1 VEIQARDDEAQ
12 LAEHQWADF
21 LTSLPPGSAARI
33 PDLVGEFGRPSVRI
47 AAPDLL
53 LHCNS
58 DACRGERIFAAVARP
73 TVQEKQFSRVF
84 IAYSCRNCT
93 KTQRLYALLLHADDG
108 YSKSGVAIKI
118 GEWPP
123 FGPPTPARVISM
135 VGPDRDLFLKGRR
148 AENQGL
154 GLGAFAYYRRVVE
167 NQRGRLLG
175 EIIRVAKR
183 MGARAE
189 TVQSLEAAAAEQQ
202 FSRSIELTKDAIP
215 ESLLIDGHNPLL
227 LLHRALSVGLHNLPD
242 EECLARARSI
252 RVVLT
257 ELAER
262 ISQVLKDT
270 AELKEAISHL
280 LAFPDAS
287 DAEGANDTG

>member
-1 VEIQARDDEAQ
+1 MTEPTEPKEEGTK

-21 LTSLPPGSAARI
+21 LTSLPPGSVVSI
-33 PDLVGEFGRPSVRI
+33 PDLVGEFGRPLVTI

-58 DACRGERIFAAVARP
+58 DACRGERIFAAVSRP
-73 TVQEKQFSRVF
+73 KVQEGQFSRVF

-93 KTQRLYALLLHADDG
+93 KTQRLYALLLHPENG

-183 MGARAE
+183 TGARAE
-189 TVQSLEAAAAEQQ
+189 TVQALEAAVAEGQ
-202 FSRSIELTKDAIP
+202 FSKSIELTKDAIP

-227 LLHRALSVGLHNLPD
+227 LLHRALSVGLHNLSD

-257 ELAER
+257 EMAER
-262 ISQVLKDT
+262 IGQVLKDT
-270 AELKEAISHL
+270 AELKEAISDL
-280 LAFPDAS
+280 LAFPEPS
-287 DAEGANDTG
+287 DEGQ